1 AGGRS
6 GADVCG
12 RGRRGRG
19 RGAGDAGS
27 GAGAAASAR
36 AAAVV
41 AGACGGLLAC
51 GDCRDHRAGGGEH
64 PAAAVSRAAAH
75 DATDREKGGRMLR
88 ACAREQELAEA
99 VRSGRWPLGCEP
111 ELRAHVEGCR
121 RCGEMAMLTAAFQQA
136 RAQAVGAAD
145 LTRAGLPNAG
155 LLWWR
160 AQLRRRNAAMARV
173 NRPLAGAQGFALLA
187 MVIAV

>member
-1 AGGRS
+1 
-6 GADVCG
+6 
-12 RGRRGRG
+12 
-19 RGAGDAGS
+19 
-27 GAGAAASAR
+27 
-36 AAAVV
+36 
-41 AGACGGLLAC
+41 
-51 GDCRDHRAGGGEH
+51 
-64 PAAAVSRAAAH
+64 
-75 DATDREKGGRMLR
+75 MLR

-145 LTRAGLPNAG
+145 LPRPGLPNAG

-187 MVIAV
+187 MVIAVTALAGWQARHGVDWLGWWDGVRRAMAGMDVPAMLHGANTLGFVVVGSLALLGGVAAWLAAER